1 MPISF
6 ETIHTNVKIMTKKT
20 KEELD
25 LISDCQEDLFYWF
38 VRGEE
43 KALEEL
49 VKNDKVLL
57 EHGIDWIRERY
68 SVENLYTILK
78 NSKI

>member
-1 MPISF
+1 M
-6 ETIHTNVKIMTKKT
+6 T

-43 KALEEL
+43 QALEEL

-57 EHGIDWIRERY
+57 EHGVDWIRERY
-68 SVENLYTILK
+68 NVENLYTILK

>member
-1 MPISF
+1 
-6 ETIHTNVKIMTKKT
+6 MTKKT

-25 LISDCQEDLFYWF
+25 RISDCQGDLFYWF

-43 KALEEL
+43 QALEDL

-57 EHGIDWIRERY
+57 EHGIDWVREMY
-68 SVENLYTILK
+68 SVENLYTILARFK
-78 NSKI
+78 KKL

>member
-1 MPISF
+1 
-6 ETIHTNVKIMTKKT
+6 MTKKT

-43 KALEEL
+43 QALDEL

-57 EHGIDWIRERY
+57 EHGIDWVRERY